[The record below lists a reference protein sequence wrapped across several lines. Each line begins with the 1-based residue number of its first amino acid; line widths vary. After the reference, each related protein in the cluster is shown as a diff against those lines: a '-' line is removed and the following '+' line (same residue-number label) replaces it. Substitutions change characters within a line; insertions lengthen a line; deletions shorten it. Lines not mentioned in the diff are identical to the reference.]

1 MKQPAPVVFLLDV
14 DNTLLDNDR
23 VIADLR
29 RHLTQAFGTE
39 SQERYWTIFEER
51 RTQLGY
57 TDYLGAL
64 QRYRDENPRDPHFLQ
79 ISSYLVDYPFA
90 NRLYP
95 GSLDVIEHLGAW
107 GPTVILSD
115 GDVIFQPRKVERS
128 GLAEAVEGRV
138 LIYIHKEQQLDD
150 VEKHFPARRYVLVD
164 DKLRL
169 LTAIKEVWGSRLTT
183 VFPRQGHYAHDPKV
197 LAMYPPADIT
207 IEHIADLL
215 RYDLPALLAA
225 GQPHDRRP
233 AAEAAKPE
241 EIKKSAQEP
250 HLRIMVVDVG
260 GTHVKILSTGQE
272 TPREFVSGP
281 SMKAKEMVSGVLK
294 ATEGWKY
301 DVVSIGYP
309 GPVLRGKP
317 VAEPHNLGLGWVGF
331 DFAAAFGC
339 PVKLINDA
347 AMQALGDYEGG
358 KMLFLGLGTG
368 LGSAMIVDGIVESM
382 ELGHLPY
389 REGTYEDYIGLRGL
403 ERVGEKEWRD
413 YVEDVVARL
422 VAALEPD
429 YVVLGGGNVHK
440 LNKLPP
446 SCRAGENTNA
456 FRGGFSL
463 WEKLKETS
471 S

>member
-39 SQERYWTIFEER
+39 SQERYWAIFEER

-95 GSLDVIEHLGAW
+95 GSLDVIEHLSAW

-169 LTAIKEVWGSRLTT
+169 LTAVKEVWGSRLTT
-183 VFPRQGHYAHDPKV
+183 VFPRQGHYAHDPTV
-197 LAMYPPADIT
+197 LTMYPPADVT

-233 AAEAAKPE
+233 AAESVKPE
-241 EIKKSAQEP
+241 EMKKSAQEP
-250 HLRIMVVDVG
+250 DLRIMVVDVG

-281 SMKAKEMVSGVLK
+281 SMTAQEMVSGVLK
-294 ATEGWKY
+294 ATEDWKY

-317 VAEPHNLGLGWVGF
+317 VAEPHNLGPGWVGF

-389 REGTYEDYIGLRGL
+389 GKGTYEDYIGLRGL
-403 ERVGEKEWRD
+403 ERVGEKRWRD

-456 FRGGFSL
+456 FRGGFRL